1 MSQKESPFV
10 QMVNEIVDYAILTM
24 DKNGFVQNWNNGARR
39 IKGYEA
45 SEIVGRNFEIFY
57 TPEDKIANK
66 HLDLL
71 ALATNEGRA
80 SDEGWRV
87 KRSGELFWASVT
99 ITAIHDENNEIIGF
113 SKVTRDLTERR
124 NAELALKKQFEE
136 LANKN
141 RELEQFAYIAS
152 HDLQEPLR
160 TILNCS
166 MILQR
171 AHAEKLDDHG
181 KKTLSFITDAS
192 NRMSG
197 LIKGLLDYSRLGK
210 ESPLLRI
217 NPVAIIQ
224 EIQSDLALRIEET
237 GATIQVGEIPP
248 INGYETEFRALL
260 QNLITNALKFRKP
273 EVKPVINI
281 SASPKGSGWQFSIA
295 DNGIGIAEE
304 HLDKV
309 FKIFQRIHNRNQY
322 EGHGIGLAH
331 CQKIA
336 ELHRGTIWVESK
348 LDVGSTFHFTV
359 FTN

>member
-1 MSQKESPFV
+1 MSQKESPFI
-10 QMVNEIVDYAILTM
+10 QMVNEIIDYAILTM
-24 DKNGFVQNWNNGARR
+24 DKNGNVQNWNNGARR

-45 SEIVGRNFEIFY
+45 SEIIGRNFEIFY
-57 TPEDKIANK
+57 TPEDKLNNK

-71 ALATNEGRA
+71 ALASNEGRA

-87 KRSGELFWASVT
+87 KRSGERFWAHVT

-124 NAELALKKQFEE
+124 KSELALKEQFEE

-166 MILQR
+166 MILSR
-171 AHAEKLDDHG
+171 AHADKLDDHG
-181 KKTLSFITDAS
+181 KKTLAFITDAS
-192 NRMSG
+192 SRMSQ

-210 ESPLLRI
+210 ESPLTRI
-217 NPVAIIQ
+217 SPSTILQ
-224 EIQSDLALRIEET
+224 DIQSDLALRIEET
-237 GATIQVGEIPP
+237 GATIHVADLPA
-248 INGYETEFRALL
+248 INGYETEFRALM
-260 QNLITNALKFRKP
+260 QNLITNAIKFKKP
-273 EVKPVINI
+273 DTKPVVNI
-281 SASPKGSGWQFSIA
+281 SASPKGAGWQFSIQ

-336 ELHRGTIWVESK
+336 ELHRGNIWVESK
-348 LDVGSTFHFTV
+348 LDQGSTFHFTV